1 MGFHKEVAFSCG
13 TLPFTFLPAAIWHL
27 QTSGG
32 AGGGCRIFCLDGGSD
47 IGHIL
52 EKTVIAGC

>member
-13 TLPFTFLPAAIWHL
+13 TLLFFLLPFGISKPR
-27 QTSGG
+27 G
-32 AGGGCRIFCLDGGSD
+32 AGGGCRIFRLDGSSD